1 MSSWTW
7 WDYCIPFYCQHQF
20 VCDHAKHLIPDVFN
34 LLQSTEERPLVWTT
48 MHLRYVHCPYAVC
61 VCLFTCVQEGYIFW
75 WDNQKWMRCNLT
87 LHRSKT
93 NPFVCL
99 SWGVF
104 ICVTVPSWYADL
116 SVFSAIKSE
125 LKEQIVFPWRYAFLE
140 QTVKLSSAGEMWAL
154 EHICLCSTACMCHTV
169 PSASTLASTCY
180 L

>member
-34 LLQSTEERPLVWTT
+34 LLQSTEERPLVWTMT
-48 MHLRYVHCPYAVC
+48 HLRYVHCPYAVC
-61 VCLFTCVQEGYIFW
+61 VCLFTCVQVGYIFW

-87 LHRSKT
+87 FTAVKQIRLSACLEESSYVWLCHPGMLTCPSSRQSNRS
-93 NPFVCL
+93 
-99 SWGVF
+99 W
-104 ICVTVPSWYADL
+104 
-116 SVFSAIKSE
+116 
-125 LKEQIVFPWRYAFLE
+125 KEQIVFLWRYAFLE

>member
-48 MHLRYVHCPYAVC
+48 THLRYVHCPYAVC

-75 WDNQKWMRCNLT
+75 WDNQKWMHCNLT

-125 LKEQIVFPWRYAFLE
+125 LKRADCVSLEICIPRADSKIILCWRD
-140 QTVKLSSAGEMWAL
+140 V
-154 EHICLCSTACMCHTV
+154 STGA
-169 PSASTLASTCY
+169 Y
-180 L
+180 LFM